1 MRTTCAATTT
11 FFPHTKEYIDRFV
24 AGGGD
29 PSIPQDMLGVKSEY
43 LQASFDEMKAQYG
56 NIEGY
61 FEKGLG
67 IDKVGQQ
74 RLRDRFL
81 TSPKN

>member
-1 MRTTCAATTT
+1 M
-11 FFPHTKEYIDRFV
+11 KI
-24 AGGGD
+24 
-29 PSIPQDMLGVKSEY
+29 EY

-56 NIEGY
+56 GIEGY

-67 IDKVGQQ
+67 IDKLGQQ

-81 TSPKN
+81 TAPKN